1 MGRWVVGLF
10 LILAV
15 GVLAQSSAGYDD
27 QSSQKRLVEVAR
39 SWKAL
44 TPERR
49 AELRGRFTELQ
60 SLKPEEK
67 AQLRRLAKRLQ
78 NIEKDV
84 HLVLDESARKRLA
97 GLDRERRAVVMGE
110 MVAAEASSEAKAILR
125 RMPEK
130 LQQDLQGMPPKE
142 RRAALAETR
151 NSRLERVLSVASKH
165 PERLGFSKSE
175 AQRLLGLD
183 KTARRAALLLAL
195 KAKALIALDAQG
207 DTGKAAQRRSERL
220 VKLDPEAF
228 ARAFMR
234 YSRDYPEALENVL
247 PSRPKGG
254 SSTFKLH
261 RALEPRPAEY
271 LEFADE
277 EPAIR
282 RSKVN
287 HRKRLRTM
295 KVLRKEKIFSPKRLE
310 ELEQASDREVLRAAE
325 RQLVRHA
332 RPKKQS

>member
-1 MGRWVVGLF
+1 MSRWFAGLF

-15 GVLAQSSAGYDD
+15 GVLAQSSAGYED
-27 QSSQKRLVEVAR
+27 QSSRERLVAGAR

-49 AELRGRFTELQ
+49 AELRRRFSELQ
-60 SLKPEEK
+60 GLKPEEK
-67 AQLRRLAKRLQ
+67 TQLRRLAKRLQ
-78 NIEKDV
+78 NIEEDV
-84 HLVLDESARKRLA
+84 RLVLDESARKRLA
-97 GLDRERRAVVMGE
+97 GLDRERRTIVMGE

-130 LQQDLQGMPPKE
+130 LQEDLQGMLPKE

-151 NSRLERVLSVASKH
+151 NTHLESVLIAASQH
-165 PERLGFSKSE
+165 PARLGFSKAE

-183 KTARRAALLLAL
+183 KAGRRAALLLAL
-195 KAKALIALDAQG
+195 KAKALLALEAQG
-207 DTGKAAQRRSERL
+207 DTERAAQRRYERL
-220 VKLDPEAF
+220 AALDPEGF

-234 YSRDYPEALENVL
+234 YSRDNPEVLEKVL
-247 PSRPKGG
+247 ASRFKGK
-254 SSTFKLH
+254 SATFKLR

-277 EPAIR
+277 EPSVR
-282 RSKVN
+282 RRKVN

-325 RQLVRHA
+325 RQLA
-332 RPKKQS
+332 RQARVKKQN